1 MERKIE
7 NDWVCLSDGGI
18 LGRVDEKTGKIKGV
32 SLITEGKAKGHE
44 LMIDS
49 ETLKQLECAFNEVK
63 NPGVKAKLNH
73 RSGVEA
79 VFGYISNVRVE
90 GPKLLGDLNMLKAHR
105 DYAQTM
111 EQIQTMPSQIGFSV
125 AFQGKGHP
133 DASGQKVARC
143 KDLIS
148 VDLVPEPAANPTGLF
163 EAKVDKEVVYMES
176 DEPVSNEDI
185 MAVLAGLGDRIE
197 GIEDFNDELA
207 EGIEAELSDVDDEEE
222 EYEDDDSEE
231 EEEYDD
237 GYGEEEA
244 EYVTA
249 GSNESYEAPEEY
261 SAINDA
267 LTFLEAKAG
276 AALEAEEEANV
287 DGVFSGIEDKVE
299 SLVEY
304 TTELEAH
311 NDALQEALETAGQQM
326 APTGSSADIFLSN
339 NSNGESNFEHIVQ
352 TLKHNGTSAKEAVEL
367 AVKESPHTHRQWM
380 IDQGI
385 LAAN

>member
-1 MERKIE
+1 MDKIE
-7 NDWVCLSDGGI
+7 NDFVCLSDGGI
-18 LGRVDEKTGKIKGV
+18 LGRVDEKTGKVKGV

-49 ETLKQLECAFNEVK
+49 ETLKQLERAFNDVK

-79 VFGYISNVRVE
+79 VFGYITNARVE
-90 GPKLLGDLNMLKAHR
+90 GPKLLGDLNMLKAHK

-133 DASGQKVARC
+133 DPSGQKVARC

-148 VDLVPEPAANPTGLF
+148 VDLVSEPAANPTGLF
-163 EAKVDKEVVYMES
+163 EAKVDKEVVYMEN
-176 DEPVSNEDI
+176 DESVSNEDI

-207 EGIEAELSDVDDEEE
+207 EGIEAELSDVDDEYE
-222 EYEDDDSEE
+222 EYEEDDEYD
-231 EEEYDD
+231 EEYDD
-237 GYGEEEA
+237 DYDDEEA
-244 EYVTA
+244 EYATA
-249 GSNESYEAPEEY
+249 GYNESYEAPEEY

-287 DGVFSGIEDKVE
+287 DGVFSGIEDKIE

-311 NDALQEALETAGQQM
+311 NDALQEALSAAGQQM
-326 APTGSSADIFLSN
+326 APTGSSSDIFLSA
-339 NSNGESNFEHIVQ
+339 NSNGDSNFEHIVQ
-352 TLKHNGTSAKEAVEL
+352 TLKYNGTSAKEAVEL
-367 AVKESPHTHRQWM
+367 AVKESPHSHRQWM